1 MLYFYCDFRQP
12 RLFVDVAAS
21 LTRQIVSMN
30 AQLPSLVRDLFGR
43 PDPEELPSL
52 ADLIRIY
59 VDAASNFTEIFVV
72 LDAFDELQMDGRDTF
87 IGLIHNFQHPVTRVL
102 VLSRLQPPE
111 DLQEAFPQITALP
124 LSPNE
129 DDLHAVLSE
138 RLSATPFINMDD
150 NLRTDLV
157 VSLTQRA
164 NGL

>member
-1 MLYFYCDFRQP
+1 
-12 RLFVDVAAS
+12 
-21 LTRQIVSMN
+21 MN
-30 AQLPSLVRDLFGR
+30 AQLPSLVHDLFGR
-43 PDPEELPSL
+43 SDHEERPSL

-87 IGLIHNFQHPVTRVL
+87 IGIAHNFQHPVTRVL

-111 DLQEAFPQITALP
+111 DLHDLQEGFPHITALP

-129 DDLHAVLSE
+129 EDLRAVLSE

-157 VSLTQRA
+157 FSLTQRA